1 MIAPEFHMIKTYE
14 ISSLQMEYLY
24 QRRDDEI

>member
-1 MIAPEFHMIKTYE
+1 MIAPEFPMIKTYE
-14 ISSLQMEYLY
+14 ISLLQMEHLN